1 MTLVKPWSYWFSD
14 GTNGCVMAETKAHAI
29 ATIIELNPTQPILS
43 LTLHLEPEWT
53 SNPHCESQA
62 VNICPTQKP

>member
-1 MTLVKPWSYWFSD
+1 MSIVKPWSYWFSD
-14 GTNGCVMAETKAHAI
+14 GTHGCVMAETKAHAI
-29 ATIIELNPTQPILS
+29 ATIIELNPSQPILS